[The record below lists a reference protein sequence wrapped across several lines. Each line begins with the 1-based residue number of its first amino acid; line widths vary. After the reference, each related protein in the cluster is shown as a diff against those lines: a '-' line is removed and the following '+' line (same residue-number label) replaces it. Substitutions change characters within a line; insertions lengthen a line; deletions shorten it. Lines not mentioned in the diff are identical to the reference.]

1 MTKFLNHVDIPIT
14 EFVRLIVDNDIYDTK
29 KLKFYDDFGNLFM
42 ISQVI
47 NYREVTY
54 CIQSIHPAID
64 TQIVYYY

>member
-54 CIQSIHPAID
+54 CIKYIHPAID
-64 TQIVYYY
+64 T